1 MTLQI
6 VDAHMHFWSVT
17 DNDWYAA
24 LKPFA
29 EQVGSDTLFAD
40 FLPDDYTAAA
50 PEVDVQSF
58 VHVSATTTPRMYLDE
73 TRWVNQLADDHG
85 LSLGIVGSIDPT
97 LPANEMLAD
106 LDAQASSATRRFR
119 GVRVF
124 PGLDPDLP
132 AATVLL
138 DWLETH
144 DFLFD
149 LVAQPDAMA
158 NWTEKLTQRPD
169 LRTVVEHTG
178 WPSAVDEAG
187 FDHWRTAIGELATR
201 TDALCKVTGLGMA
214 TMELSESTLRPWV
227 EGAIDAFGWDRVAF
241 GSNMP
246 IETIAGSYRQ
256 LIDSM
261 EAILGHCSDSE
272 RERFY
277 LSNARRSYRL

>member
-1 MTLQI
+1 MTLKI
-6 VDAHMHFWSVT
+6 TDAHVHFWSVT
-17 DNDWYAA
+17 ENDWYAA

-40 FLPDDYTAAA
+40 FLLEDYKAAA
-50 PEVDVQSF
+50 PELDVQSF
-58 VHVSATTTPRMYLDE
+58 VHVSATTTPRMYREE
-73 TRWVNQLADDHG
+73 TRWVNQLADDRG

-97 LPANEMLAD
+97 LTARDMLGD
-106 LDAQASSATRRFR
+106 LDLQAEAANRRFR

-132 AATVLL
+132 AAGVLL
-138 DWLETH
+138 EWLETH
-144 DFLFD
+144 DFIFD
-149 LVAQPDAMA
+149 LVAQPETMPA
-158 NWTEKLTQRPD
+158 WTKKLAQHPD

-178 WPSAVDEAG
+178 WPSAVDTAG
-187 FDHWRTAIGELATR
+187 FDRWRKAIAELATH
-201 TDALCKVTGLGMA
+201 TDSLCKVTGLGMA
-214 TMELSESTLRPWV
+214 TMDLSEAALRPWV
-227 EGAIDAFGWDRVAF
+227 EGAIDTFGWDKVAF

-261 EAILGHCSDSE
+261 EAIIGHCSDSE

-277 LSNARRSYRL
+277 LSNARRCYRL